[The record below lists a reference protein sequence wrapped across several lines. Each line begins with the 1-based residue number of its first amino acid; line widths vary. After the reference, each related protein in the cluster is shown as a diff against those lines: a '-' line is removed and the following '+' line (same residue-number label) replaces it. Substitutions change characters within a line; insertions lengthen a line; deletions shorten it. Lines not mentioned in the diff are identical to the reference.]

1 MNYIKELIE
10 LQDKQ
15 CDLIEQAEKEGYSF
29 INGRLT
35 KDEYIP
41 VIEIYARAETDY
53 ESSGCYYILKKVIPL
68 TEERLVEIKSLEITK
83 ENIVEE
89 FVYGQLAN
97 IDDKDLRDFYE
108 ILEVGRELEVEDIK
122 YFVGKDCLDE
132 EYSLEDNQKLYL
144 EFFFGKDNLDG
155 YISVFDMP
163 IEDFNKHD
171 AVNLFLRKYLTMN

>member
-1 MNYIKELIE
+1 MAN
-10 LQDKQ
+10 
-15 CDLIEQAEKEGYSF
+15 F
-29 INGRLT
+29 
-35 KDEYIP
+35 
-41 VIEIYARAETDY
+41 
-53 ESSGCYYILKKVIPL
+53 LKKVIPL
-68 TEERLVEIKSLEITK
+68 TEEQLFEIKSLEITK

-122 YFVGKDCLDE
+122 YFVGKDYLDE

-155 YISVFDMP
+155 YISVFDMS
-163 IEDFNKHD
+163 IEDFNKQD
-171 AVNLFLRKYLTMN
+171 TVNLFLRKYLTMN

>member
-1 MNYIKELIE
+1 MNYIKELTE

-15 CDLIEQAEKEGYSF
+15 CDLIEQAEKEGYTF

-41 VIEIYARAETDY
+41 VIEIYARAETEY

-68 TEERLVEIKSLEITK
+68 TEEQLFEIKSLEITK

-97 IDDKDLRDFYE
+97 IDDKDLRYFYE

-122 YFVGKDCLDE
+122 DFVGKDCLDE

-163 IEDFNKHD
+163 ISDFNKHD
-171 AVNLFLRKYLTMN
+171 TVNLFLRKYLTVN